1 MYIVTFFKLK
11 VKNVR
16 NKKNI
21 LLKHII
27 GLTSIVADILSRR
40 VQNAYNF
47 CFQIITIL
55 QRGCFVI
62 CVTATA

>member
-1 MYIVTFFKLK
+1 MYSVTFFKLK

-55 QRGCFVI
+55 
-62 CVTATA
+62 